1 MRRKQLFAILMA
13 GALSMGMTP
22 SAAFAAADTAAA
34 QTEAEGELA
43 ADEGT
48 DAPAED
54 PAASETPA
62 ETPETPAEEPAE
74 TPVETPE
81 TPTEE
86 PAETPAETPETTEA
100 DPTEVPAAEEAGSGT
115 IVIGETAYATLEEA
129 FAKVPDS
136 TTEAND
142 PTYIKISSEIELGKT
157 IDVPA
162 NKNIMLVATAEDVK
176 IKRAADFA
184 GSLFSVSG
192 GTFQIAGGTVNDKD
206 GKIGTGSITVDGT
219 GDGTTAV
226 IAPMVD
232 VQSGIF
238 GISDGVT
245 LSGNA
250 NTSTDVNGGAVNVAS
265 GAAFYLLGG
274 TVTGNTAA
282 QGGAVN
288 SASGA
293 NVYLQGGTV
302 TGNTA
307 TLGGGI
313 YSESAVNVK
322 GTVSVTENKDQNGA
336 ASNLVLAGEGKI
348 NVTGATTGSTIG
360 VQVKDAKAGVSVVG
374 LAEGVTD
381 VTLAD
386 VLSQLTY
393 EGQTF
398 TIGKDG
404 TLVNPAEPTPTPT
417 KKPEPTPTKKPEA
430 TATPTPTEKPEA
442 KAAIKIES
450 GKWTSHSSYEI
461 KFHTNINGL
470 YQVDWVK
477 KGENAP
483 EITVS
488 GQKIK
493 ADQSTTVTVTDLP
506 DYDVDIYVTV
516 ISEKDSKN
524 YKSVKV
530 DNSAQ
535 KRPEAPVTPT
545 PIPKTPAVTESKVQ
559 GFENA
564 LTFYPGTFYD
574 FRAIGAGTDNADP
587 HEGDVRWVPQ
597 YWSMSANPSSK
608 DMHTTWKIGAAKGI
622 YKDTETTYDIY
633 VFFQKEVYSGTEW
646 QAQSGIIESV
656 RYQFKAAPLAQ
667 TSVTPGVTG
676 SDGTSGGDGTTEE
689 SSDLTPTTYADGTS
703 GSASKSAVSTGDESP
718 VGTMLALAAASI
730 LAGGYVLVRRRKK
743 EM

>member
-13 GALSMGMTP
+13 GALSMGMAP
-22 SAAFAAADTAAA
+22 SAAFAADTVAA
-34 QTEAEGELA
+34 QAEAEGELA
-43 ADEGT
+43 AEEGT

-54 PAASETPA
+54 PAASETPT

-74 TPVETPE
+74 TPDETPSE
-81 TPTEE
+81 
-86 PAETPAETPETTEA
+86 ETPAETPETPSA

-115 IVIGETAYATLEEA
+115 IVIGETAYATLKEA
-129 FAKVPDS
+129 FAAVPDS
-136 TTEAND
+136 TAEAND
-142 PTYIKISSEIELGKT
+142 PTYIKISSEIELGET

-162 NKNIMLVATAEDVK
+162 NKNIMLVATAEDIK
-176 IKRAADFA
+176 IKRAAGFA

-206 GKIGTGSITVDGT
+206 GNAIGTGSITVDGT

-226 IAPMVD
+226 TAPMVD
-232 VQSGIF
+232 VQSGTF
-238 GISDGVT
+238 GISDGVI
-245 LSGNA
+245 LSGNV
-250 NTSTDVNGGAVNVAS
+250 NTSTEVNGGAVNVAS

-282 QGGAVN
+282 
-288 SASGA
+288 
-293 NVYLQGGTV
+293 
-302 TGNTA
+302 
-307 TLGGGI
+307 LGGGI
-313 YSESAVNVK
+313 YSEGAVNVK
-322 GTVSVTENKDQNGA
+322 GTVSVTENKDQNDA

-381 VTLAD
+381 VTLAE
-386 VLSQLTY
+386 VLPQLTY

-398 TIGKDG
+398 TIGEDG
-404 TLVNPAEPTPTPT
+404 KLVDPTVTVTPTPS
-417 KKPEPTPTKKPEA
+417 
-430 TATPTPTEKPEA
+430 EKPEA
-442 KAAIKIES
+442 KAKITPKSCKWVGYDKIEIEFYS
-450 GKWTSHSSYEI
+450 NI
-461 KFHTNINGL
+461 KGR
-470 YQVDWVK
+470 YQVTWVP
-477 KGENAP
+477 KGSSKPENTTFGGQLINADKLTKY
-483 EITVS
+483 TVE
-488 GQKIK
+488 G
-493 ADQSTTVTVTDLP
+493 LP
-506 DYDVDIYVTV
+506 DEAVDIYV
-516 ISEKDSKN
+516 IFMSEKNPDNKTLARFEPN
-524 YKSVKV
+524 YE
-530 DNSAQ
+530 
-535 KRPEAPVTPT
+535 KRPSKPEEPKPE
-545 PIPKTPAVTESKVQ
+545 PKTPAVTESKVQ

-622 YKDTETTYDIY
+622 YKDAETTYDIY

-656 RYQFKAAPLAQ
+656 KYQFKAAPLAQ

-676 SDGTSGGDGTTEE
+676 SDGTYGGNGTAEGT
-689 SSDLTPTTYADGTS
+689 SDLTPTTYADGTS

-718 VGTMLALAAASI
+718 VGTMMALAAASI

>member
-13 GALSMGMTP
+13 GALSMGMAP
-22 SAAFAAADTAAA
+22 SAAFAAADTVAA
-34 QTEAEGELA
+34 QAEAEGELA
-43 ADEGT
+43 AEEGT
-48 DAPAED
+48 DTPAED

-74 TPVETPE
+74 TPAETPDETPSEETPE
-81 TPTEE
+81 TQS
-86 PAETPAETPETTEA
+86 A

-115 IVIGETAYATLEEA
+115 IVIGETAYATLKEA
-129 FAKVPDS
+129 FAAVPDS
-136 TTEAND
+136 TAEAND
-142 PTYIKISSEIELGKT
+142 PTYIKISSEIELGET

-162 NKNIMLVATAEDVK
+162 NKNIMLVATAEDIK
-176 IKRAADFA
+176 IKRAAGFA

-206 GKIGTGSITVDGT
+206 GNAIGTGSITVDGT

-226 IAPMVD
+226 TSPMVD
-232 VQSGIF
+232 VQSGTF

-250 NTSTDVNGGAVNVAS
+250 NTSTEVNGGAVNVAS

-307 TLGGGI
+307 ALGGGI
-313 YSESAVNVK
+313 YSEGAVNVK
-322 GTVSVTENKDQNGA
+322 GTVSVTENKDQNDA

-381 VTLAD
+381 VTLAE
-386 VLSQLTY
+386 VLPQLTY

-398 TIGKDG
+398 TIGEDG
-404 TLVNPAEPTPTPT
+404 KLVDPTVTVAPTPS
-417 KKPEPTPTKKPEA
+417 
-430 TATPTPTEKPEA
+430 EKPEA

-477 KGENAP
+477 KGEKAP

-493 ADQSTTVTVTDLP
+493 ADKSTTVTVTDLP

-545 PIPKTPAVTESKVQ
+545 PVPKTPAVTESKVQ

-622 YKDTETTYDIY
+622 YKDAVTTYDIY

-656 RYQFKAAPLAQ
+656 KYQFKAAPLTQ

-676 SDGTSGGDGTTEE
+676 SDGTYGGNGTAEGT
-689 SSDLTPTTYADGTS
+689 SDLTPTTYADGTS

-718 VGTMLALAAASI
+718 VGTMMALAAASI

>member
-13 GALSMGMTP
+13 GALSMGMAP
-22 SAAFAAADTAAA
+22 SAAFAADTVAA
-34 QTEAEGELA
+34 QAEAEGELA
-43 ADEGT
+43 AEEGT

-54 PAASETPA
+54 PAASETPT
-62 ETPETPAEEPAE
+62 EPPETPAEEPAE
-74 TPVETPE
+74 TPDETPSE
-81 TPTEE
+81 
-86 PAETPAETPETTEA
+86 ETPAETPETPSA

-115 IVIGETAYATLEEA
+115 IVIGETAYATLKEA
-129 FAKVPDS
+129 FAAVPDS
-136 TTEAND
+136 TAEAND
-142 PTYIKISSEIELGKT
+142 PTYIKISSEIELGET

-162 NKNIMLVATAEDVK
+162 NKNIMLVATAEDIK
-176 IKRAADFA
+176 IKRAAGFA

-206 GKIGTGSITVDGT
+206 GNAIGTGSITVDGT

-226 IAPMVD
+226 TAPMVD
-232 VQSGIF
+232 VQSGTF

-245 LSGNA
+245 LSGNV
-250 NTSTDVNGGAVNVAS
+250 NTSTEVNGGAVNVAS

-288 SASGA
+288 AASGA

-307 TLGGGI
+307 ALGGGI
-313 YSESAVNVK
+313 YSEGAVNVK
-322 GTVSVTENKDQNGA
+322 GTVSVTENKDQNDA

-381 VTLAD
+381 VTLAE
-386 VLSQLTY
+386 VLPQLTY

-398 TIGKDG
+398 TIGEDG
-404 TLVNPAEPTPTPT
+404 KLVDSTVTVTPTPS
-417 KKPEPTPTKKPEA
+417 
-430 TATPTPTEKPEA
+430 EKPEA

-477 KGENAP
+477 KGEKAP

-493 ADQSTTVTVTDLP
+493 ADKSTTVTVTDLP

-545 PIPKTPAVTESKVQ
+545 PVPKTPAVTESKVQ

-622 YKDTETTYDIY
+622 YKDAVTTYDIY

-656 RYQFKAAPLAQ
+656 KYQFKAAPLTQ

-676 SDGTSGGDGTTEE
+676 SDGTYGGNGTAEGT
-689 SSDLTPTTYADGTS
+689 SDLTPTTYADGTS

-718 VGTMLALAAASI
+718 VGTMMALAAASI

>member
-13 GALSMGMTP
+13 GALSMGMAP
-22 SAAFAAADTAAA
+22 SAAFAAADTVAA
-34 QTEAEGELA
+34 QAEAEGELA
-43 ADEGT
+43 AEEGT

-54 PAASETPA
+54 PVASETPA

-74 TPVETPE
+74 TPVETPDE
-81 TPTEE
+81 T
-86 PAETPAETPETTEA
+86 PAETPAENPETQEA
-100 DPTEVPAAEEAGSGT
+100 DPTEVPAAEETGSKK
-115 IVIGETAYATLEEA
+115 IMIGDAEYATLKEA
-129 FAKVPDS
+129 FAAVPDS

-142 PTYIKISSEIELGKT
+142 PTYIKISSEIELGET
-157 IDVPA
+157 IDVPDK
-162 NKNIMLVATAEDVK
+162 KNIILVATAEDIK
-176 IKRAADFA
+176 IKRAAGFV

-206 GKIGTGSITVDGT
+206 GNAIGTGSITVDGT

-226 IAPMVD
+226 TAPMVD
-232 VQSGIF
+232 VQSGTF

-250 NTSTDVNGGAVNVAS
+250 NTSTEVNGGAVNVAS

-307 TLGGGI
+307 ALGGGI
-313 YSESAVNVK
+313 YSEGAVNVK
-322 GTVSVTENKDQNGA
+322 GTVSVTENKDQNDA

-381 VTLAD
+381 VTLAE
-386 VLSQLTY
+386 VLPQLTY

-398 TIGKDG
+398 TIGEDG
-404 TLVNPAEPTPTPT
+404 KLVDSTVTVTPTPS
-417 KKPEPTPTKKPEA
+417 
-430 TATPTPTEKPEA
+430 EKPEA

-477 KGENAP
+477 KGEKAP

-493 ADQSTTVTVTDLP
+493 ADKSTTVTVTDLP

-545 PIPKTPAVTESKVQ
+545 PVPKTPAVTESKVQ

-622 YKDTETTYDIY
+622 YKDAETTYDIY

-656 RYQFKAAPLAQ
+656 KYQFKAAPLAQ

-676 SDGTSGGDGTTEE
+676 SDGTYGGNGTAEGT
-689 SSDLTPTTYADGTS
+689 SDLTPTTYADGTS

>member
-13 GALSMGMTP
+13 GALSMGMAP
-22 SAAFAAADTAAA
+22 SAAFAAADTVAA
-34 QTEAEGELA
+34 QAEAEGELA
-43 ADEGT
+43 AEEGT

-74 TPVETPE
+74 TPAETPDETPSEETPE
-81 TPTEE
+81 TQS
-86 PAETPAETPETTEA
+86 A

-115 IVIGETAYATLEEA
+115 IVIGETAYATLKEA
-129 FAKVPDS
+129 FAAVPDS
-136 TTEAND
+136 TAEAND
-142 PTYIKISSEIELGKT
+142 PTYIKISSEIELGET

-162 NKNIMLVATAEDVK
+162 NKNIMLVATAEDIK
-176 IKRAADFA
+176 IKRAAGFA

-206 GKIGTGSITVDGT
+206 GNTIGTGSITVDGT

-226 IAPMVD
+226 TAPMVD
-232 VQSGIF
+232 VQSGTF

-245 LSGNA
+245 LSGNV
-250 NTSTDVNGGAVNVAS
+250 NTSTEVNGGAVNVAS

-288 SASGA
+288 AVSGA

-307 TLGGGI
+307 ALGGGI
-313 YSESAVNVK
+313 YSEGAVNVK
-322 GTVSVTENKDQNGA
+322 GTVSVTENKDQNDA

-381 VTLAD
+381 VTLAE
-386 VLSQLTY
+386 VLPQLTY

-398 TIGKDG
+398 TIGEDG
-404 TLVNPAEPTPTPT
+404 KLVDPTVTVTPTPS
-417 KKPEPTPTKKPEA
+417 
-430 TATPTPTEKPEA
+430 EKPEA

-477 KGENAP
+477 KGEKAP

-493 ADQSTTVTVTDLP
+493 ADKSTTVTVTDLP

-545 PIPKTPAVTESKVQ
+545 PVPKTPAVTESKVQ

-622 YKDTETTYDIY
+622 YKDAVTTYDIY
-633 VFFQKEVYSGTEW
+633 IFFQKEVYSGTEW

-656 RYQFKAAPLAQ
+656 KYQFKAAPLTQ

-676 SDGTSGGDGTTEE
+676 SDGTYGGNGTAEGT
-689 SSDLTPTTYADGTS
+689 SDLTPTTYADGTS

-718 VGTMLALAAASI
+718 VGTMMALAAASI

>member
-13 GALSMGMTP
+13 GALSMGMAP

-34 QTEAEGELA
+34 QAEAEGELA
-43 ADEGT
+43 AEEGT
-48 DAPAED
+48 EEPAED

-62 ETPETPAEEPAE
+62 ENPETPAE
-74 TPVETPE
+74 TPVETPDE
-81 TPTEE
+81 T
-86 PAETPAETPETTEA
+86 PAETPAEAPETQEA
-100 DPTEVPAAEEAGSGT
+100 DPTEVPAAEETGSGT
-115 IVIGETAYATLEEA
+115 IVIGETAYATLKEA
-129 FAKVPDS
+129 FAAVPDS
-136 TTEAND
+136 TAEAND
-142 PTYIKISSEIELGKT
+142 PTYIKISSEIELGET

-176 IKRAADFA
+176 IKRAAGFA

-192 GTFQIAGGTVNDKD
+192 GIFQIAGGTVNDKD
-206 GKIGTGSITVDGT
+206 GNAIGTGSITVDAT

-226 IAPMVD
+226 TAPMVD
-232 VQSGIF
+232 VQSGTF

-250 NTSTDVNGGAVNVAS
+250 NTSTEVNGGAVNVAS

-288 SASGA
+288 AASGA

-302 TGNTA
+302 TGNIA
-307 TLGGGI
+307 ALGGGI
-313 YSESAVNVK
+313 YSEGAVNVK
-322 GTVSVTENKDQNGA
+322 GTVSVTENKDQNDA
-336 ASNLVLAGEGKI
+336 TSNLVLAGEGKI

-381 VTLAD
+381 VTLAE
-386 VLSQLTY
+386 VLPQLTY

-398 TIGKDG
+398 TIGEDG
-404 TLVNPAEPTPTPT
+404 KLVDPTVTVTPTPS
-417 KKPEPTPTKKPEA
+417 
-430 TATPTPTEKPEA
+430 EKPEA

-477 KGENAP
+477 KGEKAP

-493 ADQSTTVTVTDLP
+493 ADKSTTVTVTDLP

-545 PIPKTPAVTESKVQ
+545 PVPKTPAVTESKVQ

-574 FRAIGAGTDNADP
+574 FRAIGAGTDNTDP

-622 YKDTETTYDIY
+622 YKDAETTYDIY

-656 RYQFKAAPLAQ
+656 KYQFKAAPLAQ

-676 SDGTSGGDGTTEE
+676 SGGTYGGDGTAEGT
-689 SSDLTPTTYADGTS
+689 SDLTPTTYADGTS

>member
-13 GALSMGMTP
+13 GALSMGMAP

-43 ADEGT
+43 AEEGT
-48 DAPAED
+48 EEPAED

-62 ETPETPAEEPAE
+62 ENPETPAE
-74 TPVETPE
+74 TPVETPDE
-81 TPTEE
+81 T
-86 PAETPAETPETTEA
+86 PAETPAEAPETQEA
-100 DPTEVPAAEEAGSGT
+100 DPTEVPAAEETGSGT
-115 IVIGETAYATLEEA
+115 IVIGETAYATLKEA
-129 FAKVPDS
+129 FAAVPDS
-136 TTEAND
+136 TAEAND
-142 PTYIKISSEIELGKT
+142 PTYIKISSEIELGET
-157 IDVPA
+157 IAVPA

-176 IKRAADFA
+176 IKRAAGFA

-192 GTFQIAGGTVNDKD
+192 GIFQIAGGTVNDKD
-206 GKIGTGSITVDGT
+206 GNAIGTGSITVDAT

-226 IAPMVD
+226 TAPMVD
-232 VQSGIF
+232 VQSGTF

-250 NTSTDVNGGAVNVAS
+250 NTSTEVNGGAVNVAS

-288 SASGA
+288 AASGA

-302 TGNTA
+302 TGNIA
-307 TLGGGI
+307 ALGGGI
-313 YSESAVNVK
+313 YSEGAVNVK
-322 GTVSVTENKDQNGA
+322 GTVSVTENKDQNDA

-381 VTLAD
+381 VTLAE
-386 VLSQLTY
+386 VLPQLTY

-398 TIGKDG
+398 TIGEDG
-404 TLVNPAEPTPTPT
+404 TLVDPTVTITPTPS
-417 KKPEPTPTKKPEA
+417 
-430 TATPTPTEKPEA
+430 EKPEA

-477 KGENAP
+477 KGEKAP

-493 ADQSTTVTVTDLP
+493 ADKSTTVTVTDLP

-524 YKSVKV
+524 YKSVKI

-545 PIPKTPAVTESKVQ
+545 PVPKTPAVTESKVQ

-574 FRAIGAGTDNADP
+574 FRAIGAGTDNTDP

-622 YKDTETTYDIY
+622 YKDAETTYDIY

-656 RYQFKAAPLAQ
+656 KYQFKAAPLAQ

-676 SDGTSGGDGTTEE
+676 SGGTYGGDGTAEGT
-689 SSDLTPTTYADGTS
+689 SDLTPTTYADGTS

-718 VGTMLALAAASI
+718 VGTMMALAAASI

>member
-22 SAAFAAADTAAA
+22 AAAFAAADTVAA
-34 QTEAEGELA
+34 QAEAEGELA
-43 ADEGT
+43 AEEGT
-48 DAPAED
+48 DTPAED

-74 TPVETPE
+74 TPDETPSE
-81 TPTEE
+81 
-86 PAETPAETPETTEA
+86 ETPAETPETQSA

-115 IVIGETAYATLEEA
+115 IVIGETAYATLKEA
-129 FAKVPDS
+129 FAAVPDS
-136 TTEAND
+136 TAEAND
-142 PTYIKISSEIELGKT
+142 PTYIKISSEIELGET

-162 NKNIMLVATAEDVK
+162 NKNIMLVATAENIK
-176 IKRAADFA
+176 IKRAAGFA

-206 GKIGTGSITVDGT
+206 GNAIGTGSITVDGT

-226 IAPMVD
+226 TAPMVD
-232 VQSGIF
+232 VQSGTF

-245 LSGNA
+245 LSGNV
-250 NTSTDVNGGAVNVAS
+250 NTSTEVNGGAVNVAS

-288 SASGA
+288 AASGA

-307 TLGGGI
+307 AIGGGI

-322 GTVSVTENKDQNGA
+322 GTVSVTENKDQNDA
-336 ASNLVLAGEGKI
+336 VSNLVLAGEGKI

-360 VQVKDAKAGVSVVG
+360 VQVKDAKAGVSVVE

-381 VTLAD
+381 VTLAE
-386 VLSQLTY
+386 VLPQLTY

-398 TIGKDG
+398 TIGEDG
-404 TLVNPAEPTPTPT
+404 KLVDPTVTVAPTPS
-417 KKPEPTPTKKPEA
+417 
-430 TATPTPTEKPEA
+430 EKPEA

-477 KGENAP
+477 KGEKAP

-493 ADQSTTVTVTDLP
+493 ADKSTTVTVTDLP

-545 PIPKTPAVTESKVQ
+545 PVPKTPAVTESKVQ

-574 FRAIGAGTDNADP
+574 FRAIGAGTDNTDP

-597 YWSMSANPSSK
+597 YWSMSANPSAK

-656 RYQFKAAPLAQ
+656 KYQFKAAPLAQ

-676 SDGTSGGDGTTEE
+676 SGGTYGGDGTAEGT
-689 SSDLTPTTYADGTS
+689 SDLPPTTYADGTS

-718 VGTMLALAAASI
+718 VGTMMALAAASI

>member
-13 GALSMGMTP
+13 GALSMGMAP
-22 SAAFAAADTAAA
+22 SAAFAAADTVAA
-34 QTEAEGELA
+34 QAEAEGELA
-43 ADEGT
+43 AEEGT

-62 ETPETPAEEPAE
+62 ETPDETPSE
-74 TPVETPE
+74 
-81 TPTEE
+81 
-86 PAETPAETPETTEA
+86 ETPAETPETPA
-100 DPTEVPAAEEAGSGT
+100 SDPTEVPAAEEAGSGT
-115 IVIGETAYATLEEA
+115 IVIGETAYATLKEA
-129 FAKVPDS
+129 FAAVPDS
-136 TTEAND
+136 TAEAND
-142 PTYIKISSEIELGKT
+142 PTYIKISSEIELGET

-162 NKNIMLVATAEDVK
+162 NKNIMLVATAEDIK
-176 IKRAADFA
+176 IKRAAGFA

-206 GKIGTGSITVDGT
+206 GNAIGTGSITVDGT

-226 IAPMVD
+226 TAPMVD
-232 VQSGIF
+232 VQSGTF

-250 NTSTDVNGGAVNVAS
+250 NTSTEVNGGAVNVAS

-288 SASGA
+288 AVSGA

-307 TLGGGI
+307 VLGGGI

-322 GTVSVTENKDQNGA
+322 GTVSVTENKDQNDA
-336 ASNLVLAGEGKI
+336 VSNLVLAGEGKI

-381 VTLAD
+381 VTLAE
-386 VLSQLTY
+386 VLPQLTY

-398 TIGKDG
+398 TIGEDG
-404 TLVNPAEPTPTPT
+404 TLVNPAEPT
-417 KKPEPTPTKKPEA
+417 
-430 TATPTPTEKPEA
+430 ATPTPTEKPEEEA
-442 KAAIKIES
+442 KITPKSCKWVGYDKVEIEFYSNIK
-450 GKWTSHSSYEI
+450 GR
-461 KFHTNINGL
+461 
-470 YQVDWVK
+470 YQVTWVP
-477 KGENAP
+477 KGSSKPDKVTFGGQLINADKLTKY
-483 EITVS
+483 TVE
-488 GQKIK
+488 GLQDE
-493 ADQSTTVTVTDLP
+493 A
-506 DYDVDIYVTV
+506 VDIYV
-516 ISEKDSKN
+516 IFMSEKNPDNKTLARFEPN
-524 YKSVKV
+524 YE
-530 DNSAQ
+530 
-535 KRPEAPVTPT
+535 KRPSKPEEPKPV
-545 PIPKTPAVTESKVQ
+545 PKTPAVTESKVQ

-622 YKDTETTYDIY
+622 YKDAETTYDIY

-656 RYQFKAAPLAQ
+656 KYQFKAAPLAQ

-676 SDGTSGGDGTTEE
+676 SDGTYGGDGTTEGT
-689 SSDLTPTTYADGTS
+689 SDLTPTTYADGTS

-718 VGTMLALAAASI
+718 VGTMMALAAASI

>member
-13 GALSMGMTP
+13 GALSMGMAP
-22 SAAFAAADTAAA
+22 SAAFAAADTVAA
-34 QTEAEGELA
+34 QAEAEGELA
-43 ADEGT
+43 AEEGT

-74 TPVETPE
+74 TPVETPDE
-81 TPTEE
+81 TPSE
-86 PAETPAETPETTEA
+86 ETPETPAA

-115 IVIGETAYATLEEA
+115 IVIGETAYATLKEA
-129 FAKVPDS
+129 FAAVPDS
-136 TTEAND
+136 TAEAND
-142 PTYIKISSEIELGKT
+142 PTYIKISSEIELGET

-162 NKNIMLVATAEDVK
+162 NKNIMLVATAENIK
-176 IKRAADFA
+176 IKRAAGFA

-206 GKIGTGSITVDGT
+206 GNAIGTGSITVDGT

-226 IAPMVD
+226 TAPMVD
-232 VQSGIF
+232 VQSGTF
-238 GISDGVT
+238 GISDDVT

-250 NTSTDVNGGAVNVAS
+250 NTSTEVNGGAVNVAS

-288 SASGA
+288 AVSGA

-307 TLGGGI
+307 ALGGGI

-322 GTVSVTENKDQNGA
+322 GTVSVTENKDQNDA
-336 ASNLVLAGEGKI
+336 VSNLVLAGEGKI

-381 VTLAD
+381 VTLAE
-386 VLSQLTY
+386 VLPQLTY

-398 TIGKDG
+398 TIGEDG
-404 TLVNPAEPTPTPT
+404 KLVDPTVTVTPTPS
-417 KKPEPTPTKKPEA
+417 
-430 TATPTPTEKPEA
+430 EKPEA

-477 KGENAP
+477 KGEKAP

-493 ADQSTTVTVTDLP
+493 ADKSTTVTVTDLP

-535 KRPEAPVTPT
+535 KRPEAPEEPK
-545 PIPKTPAVTESKVQ
+545 PEPKTPAVTESKVQ

-597 YWSMSANPSSK
+597 YWSMSANPSAK
-608 DMHTTWKIGAAKGI
+608 DMHTTWKIGAAKGL
-622 YKDTETTYDIY
+622 YKDAVTTYDIY

-656 RYQFKAAPLAQ
+656 KYQFKAAPLAQ

-676 SDGTSGGDGTTEE
+676 SNGTYGGDGTTEGT
-689 SSDLTPTTYADGTS
+689 SDLTPTTYADGTS

-718 VGTMLALAAASI
+718 VGTMMALAAASI

>member
-13 GALSMGMTP
+13 GALSMGMAP
-22 SAAFAAADTAAA
+22 SAAFAAADTVAA
-34 QTEAEGELA
+34 QAEAEGELA
-43 ADEGT
+43 AEEGT

-74 TPVETPE
+74 TPVETPDE
-81 TPTEE
+81 T
-86 PAETPAETPETTEA
+86 PAETPAENPETQEA
-100 DPTEVPAAEEAGSGT
+100 DPTEVPAAEETGSKK
-115 IVIGETAYATLEEA
+115 IMIGDAEYATLKEA
-129 FAKVPDS
+129 FAAVPDS

-142 PTYIKISSEIELGKT
+142 PTYIKISSEIELGET
-157 IDVPA
+157 IDVPDK
-162 NKNIMLVATAEDVK
+162 KNIILVATAEDIK
-176 IKRAADFA
+176 IKRAAGFV

-206 GKIGTGSITVDGT
+206 GNAIGTGSITVDGT

-226 IAPMVD
+226 TAPMVD
-232 VQSGIF
+232 VQSGTF

-250 NTSTDVNGGAVNVAS
+250 NTSTEVNGGAVNVAS

-307 TLGGGI
+307 ALGGGI
-313 YSESAVNVK
+313 YSEGAVNVK
-322 GTVSVTENKDQNGA
+322 GTVSVTENKDQNDA

-381 VTLAD
+381 VTLAE
-386 VLSQLTY
+386 VLPQLTY

-398 TIGKDG
+398 TIGEDG
-404 TLVNPAEPTPTPT
+404 KLVDPTVTVTPTPS
-417 KKPEPTPTKKPEA
+417 
-430 TATPTPTEKPEA
+430 EKPEA

-477 KGENAP
+477 KGEKAP

-493 ADQSTTVTVTDLP
+493 ADKSTTVTVTDLP

-545 PIPKTPAVTESKVQ
+545 PVPKTPAVTESKVQ

-622 YKDTETTYDIY
+622 YKDAVTTYDIY

-656 RYQFKAAPLAQ
+656 KYQFKAAPLTQ

-676 SDGTSGGDGTTEE
+676 SDGTYGGNGTAEGT
-689 SSDLTPTTYADGTS
+689 SDLTPTTYADGTS

-718 VGTMLALAAASI
+718 VGTMMALAAASI

>member
-13 GALSMGMTP
+13 GALSMGMAP

-34 QTEAEGELA
+34 QAETEGELA
-43 ADEGT
+43 AEEGT
-48 DAPAED
+48 DAPAEN
-54 PAASETPA
+54 
-62 ETPETPAEEPAE
+62 PETPAEEPAE
-74 TPVETPE
+74 TPVETPDETSAE
-81 TPTEE
+81 TPTEN
-86 PAETPAETPETTEA
+86 PETQEA
-100 DPTEVPAAEEAGSGT
+100 DPTEVPAAEETGSKK
-115 IVIGETAYATLEEA
+115 IMIGDAEYATLKEA
-129 FAKVPDS
+129 FAAVPDS
-136 TTEAND
+136 TAEAND
-142 PTYIKISSEIELGKT
+142 PTYIKISSEIELGET

-162 NKNIMLVATAEDVK
+162 NKNIILVATAEDVK
-176 IKRAADFA
+176 IKRAAGFA

-192 GTFQIAGGTVNDKD
+192 GIFQIAGGTVDA
-206 GKIGTGSITVDGT
+206 T
-219 GDGTTAV
+219 GDGKTAV
-226 IAPMVD
+226 TAPMVD
-232 VQSGIF
+232 VQSGTF

-250 NTSTDVNGGAVNVAS
+250 NTSTEVNGGAVNVAS

-288 SASGA
+288 AASGA

-307 TLGGGI
+307 ALGGGI
-313 YSESAVNVK
+313 YSEGAVNVK
-322 GTVSVTENKDQNGA
+322 GTVSVTENKDQNDA

-381 VTLAD
+381 VTLAE
-386 VLSQLTY
+386 VLPQLTY

-398 TIGKDG
+398 TIGEDG
-404 TLVNPAEPTPTPT
+404 TLVDPTVTV
-417 KKPEPTPTKKPEA
+417 
-430 TATPTPTEKPEA
+430 TPTEKPEA

-477 KGENAP
+477 KGEKAP
-483 EITVS
+483 KITVS

-493 ADQSTTVTVTDLP
+493 ADKSTTVTVTDLP

-545 PIPKTPAVTESKVQ
+545 PVPKTPAVTESKVQ

-574 FRAIGAGTDNADP
+574 FRAIGAGTDNTDP

-622 YKDTETTYDIY
+622 YKDAVTTYDIY

-656 RYQFKAAPLAQ
+656 KYQFKAAPLAQ

-676 SDGTSGGDGTTEE
+676 SNGTYGGDGTTEGT
-689 SSDLTPTTYADGTS
+689 SDLTPTTYADGTS

-718 VGTMLALAAASI
+718 VGTMMALAAASI

>member
-13 GALSMGMTP
+13 GALSMGMAP
-22 SAAFAAADTAAA
+22 SAAFAAADTVAA
-34 QTEAEGELA
+34 QAEAEGELA
-43 ADEGT
+43 AEEGT
-48 DAPAED
+48 DTPAED

-74 TPVETPE
+74 TPDETPSE
-81 TPTEE
+81 
-86 PAETPAETPETTEA
+86 ETPAETPETQSA

-115 IVIGETAYATLEEA
+115 IVIGETAYATLKEA
-129 FAKVPDS
+129 FAAVPDS
-136 TTEAND
+136 TAEAND
-142 PTYIKISSEIELGKT
+142 PTYIKISSEIELGET

-162 NKNIMLVATAEDVK
+162 NKNIMLVATAEDIK
-176 IKRAADFA
+176 IKRAAGFA

-206 GKIGTGSITVDGT
+206 GNTIGTGSITVDGT

-226 IAPMVD
+226 TAPMVD
-232 VQSGIF
+232 VQSGTF

-245 LSGNA
+245 LSGNV
-250 NTSTDVNGGAVNVAS
+250 NTSTEVNGGAVNVAS

-288 SASGA
+288 AASGA

-307 TLGGGI
+307 ALGGGI

-322 GTVSVTENKDQNGA
+322 GTVSVTGNKDQNDA
-336 ASNLVLAGEGKI
+336 ASNLVLAGEVKI

-381 VTLAD
+381 VTLAE
-386 VLSQLTY
+386 VLPQLTY

-398 TIGKDG
+398 TIGEDG
-404 TLVNPAEPTPTPT
+404 KLVDPTVTVTPTPS
-417 KKPEPTPTKKPEA
+417 
-430 TATPTPTEKPEA
+430 EKPEA
-442 KAAIKIES
+442 KAKITPKSCKWVGYDKIEIEFYS
-450 GKWTSHSSYEI
+450 NI
-461 KFHTNINGL
+461 KGR
-470 YQVDWVK
+470 YQVTWVP
-477 KGENAP
+477 KGSSKPENTTFGGQLINADKLTKY
-483 EITVS
+483 TVEGLS
-488 GQKIK
+488 DE
-493 ADQSTTVTVTDLP
+493 A
-506 DYDVDIYVTV
+506 VDIYV
-516 ISEKDSKN
+516 IFMSEKNPDNKTLARFEPN
-524 YKSVKV
+524 YE
-530 DNSAQ
+530 
-535 KRPEAPVTPT
+535 KRPSKPEEPKPE
-545 PIPKTPAVTESKVQ
+545 PKTPAVTESKVQ

-622 YKDTETTYDIY
+622 YKDAVTTYDIY

-656 RYQFKAAPLAQ
+656 KYQFKAAPLAQ

-676 SDGTSGGDGTTEE
+676 SDGTYGGNGTTEGT
-689 SSDLTPTTYADGTS
+689 SDLTPTTYADGTS

-718 VGTMLALAAASI
+718 VGTMMALAAASI

>member
-13 GALSMGMTP
+13 GALSVGMAP
-22 SAAFAAADTAAA
+22 SAAFAAADTVAA
-34 QTEAEGELA
+34 QAEAEGELA
-43 ADEGT
+43 AEEGT

-54 PAASETPA
+54 PGATETPA
-62 ETPETPAEEPAE
+62 ETPETPAEEPTE
-74 TPVETPE
+74 TPVETPDG
-81 TPTEE
+81 TPSE
-86 PAETPAETPETTEA
+86 ETPAETPETPEA
-100 DPTEVPAAEEAGSGT
+100 DPTEVPAAEETGSKK
-115 IVIGETAYATLEEA
+115 IMIGDTEYATLKEA
-129 FAKVPDS
+129 FAAVPDS
-136 TTEAND
+136 TAEAND
-142 PTYIKISSEIELGKT
+142 PTYIKISSEIELGET

-162 NKNIMLVATAEDVK
+162 NKNIMLVAAAENIK
-176 IKRAADFA
+176 IKRAAGFA
-184 GSLFSVSG
+184 GSLFTVSG
-192 GTFQIAGGTVNDKD
+192 GTFQIAGGTLTDTD
-206 GKIGTGSITVDGT
+206 GNAAGTGSITVDGT

-226 IAPMVD
+226 TAPMVD
-232 VQSGIF
+232 VQSGTF
-238 GISDGVT
+238 GISDGTT

-288 SASGA
+288 AASGA
-293 NVYLQGGTV
+293 AVYLQGGTI

-322 GTVSVTENKDQNGA
+322 GTVSVTENKDQNDA
-336 ASNLVLAGEGKI
+336 VSNLVLAGEDAKI
-348 NVTGATTGSTIG
+348 NVTGAMTGSTIS
-360 VQVKDAKAGVSVVG
+360 VQVKDAKAGTQVVTMD
-374 LAEGVTD
+374 ASVTD
-381 VTLAD
+381 VTLTD
-386 VLSQLTY
+386 VLPQLTY

-398 TIGKDG
+398 TIGEDG
-404 TLVNPAEPTPTPT
+404 ALVDPTVTVTPTPS
-417 KKPEPTPTKKPEA
+417 
-430 TATPTPTEKPEA
+430 EKPEA

-450 GKWTSHSSYEI
+450 GKWTGHSSYEI

-477 KGENAP
+477 RGDKAP
-483 EITVS
+483 EINVS

-493 ADQSTTVTVTDLP
+493 ADKSTTVTLTDLP
-506 DYDVDIYVTV
+506 EYDVDIYVTV

-622 YKDTETTYDIY
+622 YKDAETTYDIY

-667 TSVTPGVTG
+667 TSVTLGVTG
-676 SDGTSGGDGTTEE
+676 SGGTYGGDGTTEE
-689 SSDLTPTTYADGTS
+689 SSDLTPTTYANGTS

>member
-13 GALSMGMTP
+13 GALSMGMAP

-34 QTEAEGELA
+34 QAEAEGELA

-62 ETPETPAEEPAE
+62 ETPETPAE
-74 TPVETPE
+74 TPVETPDE
-81 TPTEE
+81 T
-86 PAETPAETPETTEA
+86 PAETPAEAPETQEA
-100 DPTEVPAAEEAGSGT
+100 DPTEVPAAEETGSGT
-115 IVIGETAYATLEEA
+115 IVIGETAYATLKEA
-129 FAKVPDS
+129 FAAVPDS
-136 TTEAND
+136 TAEAND
-142 PTYIKISSEIELGKT
+142 PTYIKISSEIELGET

-176 IKRAADFA
+176 IKRAAGFA

-192 GTFQIAGGTVNDKD
+192 GIFQIAGGTVNDKD
-206 GKIGTGSITVDGT
+206 GNAIGTGSITVDGT

-226 IAPMVD
+226 TAPMVD
-232 VQSGIF
+232 VQSGTF

-250 NTSTDVNGGAVNVAS
+250 NTSTEANGGAVNVAS

-288 SASGA
+288 AASGA

-302 TGNTA
+302 TGNIA
-307 TLGGGI
+307 ALGGGI
-313 YSESAVNVK
+313 YSEGAVNVK
-322 GTVSVTENKDQNGA
+322 GTVSVTENKDQNDA

-381 VTLAD
+381 VTLAEI
-386 VLSQLTY
+386 LPQLTY

-398 TIGKDG
+398 TIGEDG
-404 TLVNPAEPTPTPT
+404 TLVNPAEPT
-417 KKPEPTPTKKPEA
+417 
-430 TATPTPTEKPEA
+430 ATPVPTEKPEA

-477 KGENAP
+477 KGEKAP

-493 ADQSTTVTVTDLP
+493 ADKSTTVTVTDLP

-545 PIPKTPAVTESKVQ
+545 PVPKTPAVTESKVQ

-622 YKDTETTYDIY
+622 YKDAETTYDIY

-656 RYQFKAAPLAQ
+656 KYQFKAAPLAQ

-676 SDGTSGGDGTTEE
+676 SGGTYGGDGTAEGT
-689 SSDLTPTTYADGTS
+689 SDLTPTTYADGTS

-718 VGTMLALAAASI
+718 VGTMMALAAASI

>member
-13 GALSMGMTP
+13 GALSMGMAP
-22 SAAFAAADTAAA
+22 SAAFAAADTVAA
-34 QTEAEGELA
+34 QAEAEGELA
-43 ADEGT
+43 AEEGT

-54 PAASETPA
+54 PGATETPA
-62 ETPETPAEEPAE
+62 ETPETPAEEPTE
-74 TPVETPE
+74 TPVETPDG
-81 TPTEE
+81 TPSE
-86 PAETPAETPETTEA
+86 ETPAETPETQSA

-115 IVIGETAYATLEEA
+115 IVIGETAYATLKEA
-129 FAKVPDS
+129 FAAVPDS
-136 TTEAND
+136 TAEAND
-142 PTYIKISSEIELGKT
+142 PTYIKISSEIELGET

-162 NKNIMLVATAEDVK
+162 NKNIMLVATAENIK
-176 IKRAADFA
+176 IKRAAGFA

-206 GKIGTGSITVDGT
+206 GNAIGTGSITVDGT

-226 IAPMVD
+226 TAPMVD
-232 VQSGIF
+232 VQSGTF

-245 LSGNA
+245 LSGNV
-250 NTSTDVNGGAVNVAS
+250 NTSTEVNGGAVNVAS

-288 SASGA
+288 AASGA

-307 TLGGGI
+307 ALGSGI
-313 YSESAVNVK
+313 YSEGAVNVK
-322 GTVSVTENKDQNGA
+322 GTVSVTENKDQNDA

-381 VTLAD
+381 VTLAE
-386 VLSQLTY
+386 VLPQFTY

-398 TIGKDG
+398 TIGEDG
-404 TLVNPAEPTPTPT
+404 KLVDPTVTVTPTPS
-417 KKPEPTPTKKPEA
+417 
-430 TATPTPTEKPEA
+430 EKPEA

-450 GKWTSHSSYEI
+450 GKWTGYSSYEI

-477 KGENAP
+477 RGEKAP
-483 EITVS
+483 EINVS

-493 ADQSTTVTVTDLP
+493 ADKSTTVTVTDLP
-506 DYDVDIYVTV
+506 DFDVDIYVTLL
-516 ISEKDSKN
+516 SEKDSKN
-524 YKSVKV
+524 REIVKV

-535 KRPEAPVTPT
+535 KRPSKPEEPKPE
-545 PIPKTPAVTESKVQ
+545 PKTPAVTESKVQ

-622 YKDTETTYDIY
+622 YKDAVTTYDIY

-656 RYQFKAAPLAQ
+656 KYQFKAAPLTQ

-676 SDGTSGGDGTTEE
+676 SDGTYGGNGTAEGT
-689 SSDLTPTTYADGTS
+689 SDLTPTTYADETS

-718 VGTMLALAAASI
+718 VGTMMALAAASI

>member
-13 GALSMGMTP
+13 GALSMGMAP
-22 SAAFAAADTAAA
+22 SAAFAAADTVAA
-34 QTEAEGELA
+34 QAEAEGELA
-43 ADEGT
+43 AEEGT

-74 TPVETPE
+74 TPDETPSE
-81 TPTEE
+81 
-86 PAETPAETPETTEA
+86 ETPAETPETQSA

-115 IVIGETAYATLEEA
+115 IVIGETAYATLKEA
-129 FAKVPDS
+129 FAAVPDS
-136 TTEAND
+136 TAEAND
-142 PTYIKISSEIELGKT
+142 PTYIKISSEIELGET

-162 NKNIMLVATAEDVK
+162 NKNIMLVATAEDIK
-176 IKRAADFA
+176 IKRAAGFA

-206 GKIGTGSITVDGT
+206 GNAIGTGSITVDGT

-226 IAPMVD
+226 TAPMVD
-232 VQSGIF
+232 VQSGTF

-250 NTSTDVNGGAVNVAS
+250 NTSTEVNGGAVNVAS

-288 SASGA
+288 AVSGA

-307 TLGGGI
+307 ALGGGI

-322 GTVSVTENKDQNGA
+322 GTVSVTENKDQNDA
-336 ASNLVLAGEGKI
+336 VSNLVLAGEGKI

-381 VTLAD
+381 VTLAE
-386 VLSQLTY
+386 VLPQLTY

-398 TIGKDG
+398 TIGEDG
-404 TLVNPAEPTPTPT
+404 KLVDPTVTVAPTPS
-417 KKPEPTPTKKPEA
+417 
-430 TATPTPTEKPEA
+430 EKPEA

-450 GKWTSHSSYEI
+450 GKWTSHNTYEI

-477 KGENAP
+477 KGEKAP

-493 ADQSTTVTVTDLP
+493 ADKSTTVTVTDLP

-545 PIPKTPAVTESKVQ
+545 PVPKTPAVTESKVQ

-622 YKDTETTYDIY
+622 YKDAETTYDIY

-656 RYQFKAAPLAQ
+656 KYQFKAAPLAQ

-676 SDGTSGGDGTTEE
+676 SDGTYGGDGTTEGT
-689 SSDLTPTTYADGTS
+689 SDLTPTTYADGTS

-718 VGTMLALAAASI
+718 VGTMMALAAASI

>member
-13 GALSMGMTP
+13 GALSMGMAP
-22 SAAFAAADTAAA
+22 SAAFAADTVAA
-34 QTEAEGELA
+34 QAEAEGELA
-43 ADEGT
+43 AEEGT
-48 DAPAED
+48 DAPSED

-62 ETPETPAEEPAE
+62 ETPETPS
-74 TPVETPE
+74 
-81 TPTEE
+81 
-86 PAETPAETPETTEA
+86 A

-115 IVIGETAYATLEEA
+115 IVIGETAYATLKEA
-129 FAKVPDS
+129 FAAVPDS
-136 TTEAND
+136 TAEAND
-142 PTYIKISSEIELGKT
+142 PTYIKISSEIELGET

-162 NKNIMLVATAEDVK
+162 NKNIMLVATAEDIK
-176 IKRAADFA
+176 IKRAAGFA

-206 GKIGTGSITVDGT
+206 GNAIGTGSITVDGT

-226 IAPMVD
+226 TAPMVD
-232 VQSGIF
+232 VQSGTF
-238 GISDGVT
+238 GISDGVI
-245 LSGNA
+245 LSGNV
-250 NTSTDVNGGAVNVAS
+250 NTSTEVNGGAVNVAS

-288 SASGA
+288 AASGA

-307 TLGGGI
+307 ALGGGI
-313 YSESAVNVK
+313 YSEGAVNVK
-322 GTVSVTENKDQNGA
+322 GTVSVTENKDQNDA

-381 VTLAD
+381 VTLAE
-386 VLSQLTY
+386 VLPQLTY

-398 TIGKDG
+398 TIGEDG
-404 TLVNPAEPTPTPT
+404 KLVDPTVTVTPTPS
-417 KKPEPTPTKKPEA
+417 
-430 TATPTPTEKPEA
+430 EKPEA
-442 KAAIKIES
+442 KAKITPKSCKWVGYDKIEIEFYS
-450 GKWTSHSSYEI
+450 NI
-461 KFHTNINGL
+461 KGR
-470 YQVDWVK
+470 YQVTWVP
-477 KGENAP
+477 KGSSKPENTTFGGQLINADKLTKY
-483 EITVS
+483 TVE
-488 GQKIK
+488 G
-493 ADQSTTVTVTDLP
+493 LP
-506 DYDVDIYVTV
+506 DEAVDIYV
-516 ISEKDSKN
+516 IFMSEKNPDNKTLARFEPN
-524 YKSVKV
+524 YE
-530 DNSAQ
+530 
-535 KRPEAPVTPT
+535 KRPSKPEEPKPE
-545 PIPKTPAVTESKVQ
+545 PKTPAVTESKVQ

-622 YKDTETTYDIY
+622 YKDAETTYDIY

-656 RYQFKAAPLAQ
+656 KYQFKAAPLAQ

-676 SDGTSGGDGTTEE
+676 SDGTYGGNGTAEGT
-689 SSDLTPTTYADGTS
+689 SDLTPTTYADGTS

-718 VGTMLALAAASI
+718 VGTMMALAAASI

>member
-13 GALSMGMTP
+13 GALSMGMAP
-22 SAAFAAADTAAA
+22 SAAFAAADTVAA
-34 QTEAEGELA
+34 QAEAEGELA
-43 ADEGT
+43 AEEGT

-74 TPVETPE
+74 TPETQS
-81 TPTEE
+81 
-86 PAETPAETPETTEA
+86 A

-115 IVIGETAYATLEEA
+115 IVIGETAYATLKEA
-129 FAKVPDS
+129 FAAVPDS
-136 TTEAND
+136 TAEAND
-142 PTYIKISSEIELGKT
+142 PTYIKISSEIELGET

-162 NKNIMLVATAEDVK
+162 NKNIMLVATAEDIK
-176 IKRAADFA
+176 IKRAAGFA

-206 GKIGTGSITVDGT
+206 GNAIGTGSITVDGT

-226 IAPMVD
+226 TAPMVD
-232 VQSGIF
+232 VQSGTF

-250 NTSTDVNGGAVNVAS
+250 NTSTEVNGGAVNVAS

-288 SASGA
+288 AVSGA

-307 TLGGGI
+307 ALGGGI

-322 GTVSVTENKDQNGA
+322 GTVSVTENKDQNDA
-336 ASNLVLAGEGKI
+336 VSNLVLAGEGKI

-381 VTLAD
+381 VTLAE
-386 VLSQLTY
+386 VLPQLTY

-398 TIGKDG
+398 TIGEDG
-404 TLVNPAEPTPTPT
+404 KLVDPTVTVTPTPS
-417 KKPEPTPTKKPEA
+417 
-430 TATPTPTEKPEA
+430 EKPEA
-442 KAAIKIES
+442 KVAIKIES
-450 GKWTSHSSYEI
+450 SKWTSHSSYEI

-470 YQVDWVK
+470 YQVDWRK
-477 KGENAP
+477 RGEKAP

-493 ADQSTTVTVTDLP
+493 ADKSTTVTVTDLP
-506 DYDVDIYVTV
+506 DYDVDFYVTV

-524 YKSVKV
+524 RGIVKV

-535 KRPEAPVTPT
+535 KRPDAPEEPK
-545 PIPKTPAVTESKVQ
+545 PEPKTPAVTESKVQ

-622 YKDTETTYDIY
+622 YKDAVTTYDIY

-656 RYQFKAAPLAQ
+656 KYQFKAAPLAQ

-676 SDGTSGGDGTTEE
+676 SDGTYGGDGTTEGT
-689 SSDLTPTTYADGTS
+689 SDLTPTTYADGTS

-718 VGTMLALAAASI
+718 VGTMMALAAASI
-730 LAGGYVLVRRRKK
+730 LAGGYVLVRKRKK

>member
-1 MRRKQLFAILMA
+1 M
-13 GALSMGMTP
+13 
-22 SAAFAAADTAAA
+22 
-34 QTEAEGELA
+34 
-43 ADEGT
+43 
-48 DAPAED
+48 
-54 PAASETPA
+54 
-62 ETPETPAEEPAE
+62 
-74 TPVETPE
+74 
-81 TPTEE
+81 
-86 PAETPAETPETTEA
+86 
-100 DPTEVPAAEEAGSGT
+100 
-115 IVIGETAYATLEEA
+115 
-129 FAKVPDS
+129 
-136 TTEAND
+136 
-142 PTYIKISSEIELGKT
+142 
-157 IDVPA
+157 
-162 NKNIMLVATAEDVK
+162 
-176 IKRAADFA
+176 
-184 GSLFSVSG
+184 
-192 GTFQIAGGTVNDKD
+192 
-206 GKIGTGSITVDGT
+206 
-219 GDGTTAV
+219 
-226 IAPMVD
+226 
-232 VQSGIF
+232 
-238 GISDGVT
+238 
-245 LSGNA
+245 
-250 NTSTDVNGGAVNVAS
+250 AS

-307 TLGGGI
+307 ALGGGI
-313 YSESAVNVK
+313 YSEGAVNVK
-322 GTVSVTENKDQNGA
+322 GTVSVTENKDQNDA
-336 ASNLVLAGEGKI
+336 ASNLILAGEGKI

-386 VLSQLTY
+386 VLPQLTY

-398 TIGKDG
+398 TIGEDG
-404 TLVNPAEPTPTPT
+404 TLVNPAEPT
-417 KKPEPTPTKKPEA
+417 PTPTKKPEA

-483 EITVS
+483 KITVS

-535 KRPEAPVTPT
+535 KRPEAPEEPK
-545 PIPKTPAVTESKVQ
+545 PEPKTPAVTESKVQ

-656 RYQFKAAPLAQ
+656 KYQFKAAPLAQ

-676 SDGTSGGDGTTEE
+676 SDGTYGGDGTTEDA
-689 SSDLTPTTYADGTS
+689 SDLTPTTYADG

-718 VGTMLALAAASI
+718 VGTMMALAAASI

>member
-13 GALSMGMTP
+13 GALSMGMAP
-22 SAAFAAADTAAA
+22 SAAFAAADTVAA
-34 QTEAEGELA
+34 QAEAEGELA
-43 ADEGT
+43 AEEGT

-62 ETPETPAEEPAE
+62 ETPETPAEEPSE
-74 TPVETPE
+74 TPDETPSE
-81 TPTEE
+81 
-86 PAETPAETPETTEA
+86 ETPAETPETQSA

-115 IVIGETAYATLEEA
+115 IVIGETAYATLKEA
-129 FAKVPDS
+129 FAAVPDS
-136 TTEAND
+136 TAEAND
-142 PTYIKISSEIELGKT
+142 PTYIKISSEIELGET

-162 NKNIMLVATAEDVK
+162 NKNIMLVATAEDIK
-176 IKRAADFA
+176 IKRAAGFA

-206 GKIGTGSITVDGT
+206 GNAIGTGSITVDGT

-226 IAPMVD
+226 TAPMVD
-232 VQSGIF
+232 VQSGTF

-250 NTSTDVNGGAVNVAS
+250 NTSTEVNGGAVNVAS

-288 SASGA
+288 AASGA

-302 TGNTA
+302 TGNIA
-307 TLGGGI
+307 ALGGGI
-313 YSESAVNVK
+313 CSEGAVNVK
-322 GTVSVTENKDQNGA
+322 GTVSVTENKDQNDT

-381 VTLAD
+381 VTLAE
-386 VLSQLTY
+386 VLPQLTY

-398 TIGKDG
+398 TIGEDG
-404 TLVNPAEPTPTPT
+404 KLVDSTVTVTPTPS
-417 KKPEPTPTKKPEA
+417 
-430 TATPTPTEKPEA
+430 EKPEA

-477 KGENAP
+477 KGEKAP

-493 ADQSTTVTVTDLP
+493 ADKSTTVTVTDLP

-545 PIPKTPAVTESKVQ
+545 PVPKTPAVTESKVQ

-622 YKDTETTYDIY
+622 YKDAETTYDIY

-656 RYQFKAAPLAQ
+656 KYQFKAAPLAQ

-676 SDGTSGGDGTTEE
+676 SDGTYGGNGTAEGT
-689 SSDLTPTTYADGTS
+689 SDLIPTTYADGTS

>member
-13 GALSMGMTP
+13 GALSMGMAP
-22 SAAFAAADTAAA
+22 SAAFAADTVAA
-34 QTEAEGELA
+34 QAEAEGELA
-43 ADEGT
+43 AEEGT

-54 PAASETPA
+54 PAASETPT

-74 TPVETPE
+74 TPDETPSE
-81 TPTEE
+81 
-86 PAETPAETPETTEA
+86 ETPAETPETPSA

-115 IVIGETAYATLEEA
+115 IVIGETAYATLKEA
-129 FAKVPDS
+129 FAAVPDS
-136 TTEAND
+136 TAEAND
-142 PTYIKISSEIELGKT
+142 PTYIKISSEIELGET

-162 NKNIMLVATAEDVK
+162 NKNIMLVATAEDIK
-176 IKRAADFA
+176 IKRAAGFA

-206 GKIGTGSITVDGT
+206 GNAIGTGSITVDGT

-226 IAPMVD
+226 TAPMVD
-232 VQSGIF
+232 VQSGTF

-250 NTSTDVNGGAVNVAS
+250 NTSTEVNGGAVNVAS

-288 SASGA
+288 AASGA

-307 TLGGGI
+307 ALGGGI
-313 YSESAVNVK
+313 YSEGAVNVK
-322 GTVSVTENKDQNGA
+322 GTVSVTENKDQNDA

-381 VTLAD
+381 VTLAE
-386 VLSQLTY
+386 VLPQLTY

-398 TIGKDG
+398 TIGEDG
-404 TLVNPAEPTPTPT
+404 KLVDSTVTVTPTPS
-417 KKPEPTPTKKPEA
+417 
-430 TATPTPTEKPEA
+430 EKPEA

-477 KGENAP
+477 KGEEAP

-493 ADQSTTVTVTDLP
+493 ADKSTTVTVTDLP

-545 PIPKTPAVTESKVQ
+545 PVPKTPAVTESKVQ

-574 FRAIGAGTDNADP
+574 FRAIGAGTDNVDP

-622 YKDTETTYDIY
+622 YKDAVTTYDIY

-656 RYQFKAAPLAQ
+656 KYQFKAAPLAQ

-676 SDGTSGGDGTTEE
+676 SDGTYGGNGTAEGT
-689 SSDLTPTTYADGTS
+689 SDLTPTTYADGTS

-718 VGTMLALAAASI
+718 VGTMMALAAASI

>member
-13 GALSMGMTP
+13 GALSMGMAP

-43 ADEGT
+43 AEEGT
-48 DAPAED
+48 EEPAED

-62 ETPETPAEEPAE
+62 ENPETPAE
-74 TPVETPE
+74 TPVETPDE
-81 TPTEE
+81 T
-86 PAETPAETPETTEA
+86 PAETPAEAPETQEA
-100 DPTEVPAAEEAGSGT
+100 DPTEVPAAEETGSGT
-115 IVIGETAYATLEEA
+115 IVIGETAYATLKEA
-129 FAKVPDS
+129 FAAVPDS
-136 TTEAND
+136 TAEAND
-142 PTYIKISSEIELGKT
+142 PTYIKISSEIELGET
-157 IDVPA
+157 IAVPA

-176 IKRAADFA
+176 IKRAAGFA

-192 GTFQIAGGTVNDKD
+192 GIFQIAGGTVNDKD
-206 GKIGTGSITVDGT
+206 GNAIGTGSITVDAT

-226 IAPMVD
+226 TAPMVD
-232 VQSGIF
+232 VQSGTF

-250 NTSTDVNGGAVNVAS
+250 NTSTEVNGGAVNVAS

-288 SASGA
+288 AASGA

-302 TGNTA
+302 TGNIA
-307 TLGGGI
+307 ALGGGI
-313 YSESAVNVK
+313 YSEGAVNVK
-322 GTVSVTENKDQNGA
+322 GTVSVTENKDQNDA

-381 VTLAD
+381 VTLAE
-386 VLSQLTY
+386 VLPQLTY

-398 TIGKDG
+398 TIGEDG
-404 TLVNPAEPTPTPT
+404 TLVDPTVTITPTPS
-417 KKPEPTPTKKPEA
+417 
-430 TATPTPTEKPEA
+430 EKPEA

-477 KGENAP
+477 KGEKAP

-493 ADQSTTVTVTDLP
+493 ADKSTTVTVTDLP

-545 PIPKTPAVTESKVQ
+545 PVPKTPAVTESKVQ

-574 FRAIGAGTDNADP
+574 FRAIGAGTDNTDP

-622 YKDTETTYDIY
+622 YKDAETTYDIY

-656 RYQFKAAPLAQ
+656 KYQFKAAPLAQ

-676 SDGTSGGDGTTEE
+676 SGGTYGGDGTAEGT
-689 SSDLTPTTYADGTS
+689 SDLTPTTYADGTS

-718 VGTMLALAAASI
+718 VGTMMALAAASI

>member
-13 GALSMGMTP
+13 GALSMGMAP

-43 ADEGT
+43 AEEGT
-48 DAPAED
+48 EEPAED

-62 ETPETPAEEPAE
+62 ENPETPAE
-74 TPVETPE
+74 TPVETPDE
-81 TPTEE
+81 T
-86 PAETPAETPETTEA
+86 PAETPAEAPETQEA
-100 DPTEVPAAEEAGSGT
+100 DPTEVPAAEETGSGT
-115 IVIGETAYATLEEA
+115 IVIGETAYATLKEA
-129 FAKVPDS
+129 FAAVPDS
-136 TTEAND
+136 TAEAND
-142 PTYIKISSEIELGKT
+142 PTYIKISSEIELGET

-162 NKNIMLVATAEDVK
+162 NKNIMLVATAENIK
-176 IKRAADFA
+176 IKRAAGFA

-206 GKIGTGSITVDGT
+206 GNAIGTGSITVDAT

-226 IAPMVD
+226 TAPMVD
-232 VQSGIF
+232 VQSGTF

-250 NTSTDVNGGAVNVAS
+250 NTSTEVNGGAVNVAS

-288 SASGA
+288 AASGA

-302 TGNTA
+302 TGNIA
-307 TLGGGI
+307 ALGGGI
-313 YSESAVNVK
+313 YSEGAVNVK
-322 GTVSVTENKDQNGA
+322 GTVSVTENKDQNDA
-336 ASNLVLAGEGKI
+336 TSNLVLAGEGKI

-381 VTLAD
+381 VTLAE
-386 VLSQLTY
+386 VLPQLTY

-398 TIGKDG
+398 TIGEDG
-404 TLVNPAEPTPTPT
+404 KLVDPTVTVTPTPS
-417 KKPEPTPTKKPEA
+417 
-430 TATPTPTEKPEA
+430 EKPEA

-477 KGENAP
+477 KGEKAP

-493 ADQSTTVTVTDLP
+493 ADKSTTVTVTDLP

-545 PIPKTPAVTESKVQ
+545 PVPKTPAVTESKVQ

-574 FRAIGAGTDNADP
+574 FRAIGAGTDNTDP

-622 YKDTETTYDIY
+622 YKDAETTYDIY

-656 RYQFKAAPLAQ
+656 KYQFKAAPLAQ

-676 SDGTSGGDGTTEE
+676 SDGTYGGDGTAEGT
-689 SSDLTPTTYADGTS
+689 SDLTPTTYADGTS

-718 VGTMLALAAASI
+718 VGTMMALAAASI

>member
-13 GALSMGMTP
+13 GALSMGMAP
-22 SAAFAAADTAAA
+22 SAAFAADTVAA
-34 QTEAEGELA
+34 QAEAEGELA
-43 ADEGT
+43 AEEGT

-54 PAASETPA
+54 PAASETPT
-62 ETPETPAEEPAE
+62 EPPETPAEEPAE
-74 TPVETPE
+74 TPDETPSE
-81 TPTEE
+81 
-86 PAETPAETPETTEA
+86 ETPAETPETPSA

-115 IVIGETAYATLEEA
+115 IVIGETAYATLKEA
-129 FAKVPDS
+129 FAAVPDS
-136 TTEAND
+136 TAEAND
-142 PTYIKISSEIELGKT
+142 PTYIKISSEIELGET

-162 NKNIMLVATAEDVK
+162 NKNIMLVATAEDIK
-176 IKRAADFA
+176 IKRAAGFA

-192 GTFQIAGGTVNDKD
+192 GTFQLAGGTVNDKD
-206 GKIGTGSITVDGT
+206 GNAIGTGSITVDGT

-226 IAPMVD
+226 TAPMVD
-232 VQSGIF
+232 VQSGTF

-245 LSGNA
+245 LSGNV

-288 SASGA
+288 AASGA

-307 TLGGGI
+307 ALGGGI
-313 YSESAVNVK
+313 YSEGAVNVK
-322 GTVSVTENKDQNGA
+322 GTVSVTENKDQNDA

-381 VTLAD
+381 VTLAE
-386 VLSQLTY
+386 VLPQLTY

-398 TIGKDG
+398 TIGEDG
-404 TLVNPAEPTPTPT
+404 KLVDSTVTVTPTPS
-417 KKPEPTPTKKPEA
+417 
-430 TATPTPTEKPEA
+430 EKPEA

-477 KGENAP
+477 KGEKAP

-493 ADQSTTVTVTDLP
+493 ADKSTTVTVTDLP

-545 PIPKTPAVTESKVQ
+545 PVPKTPAVTESKVQ

-622 YKDTETTYDIY
+622 YKDAVTTYDIY

-656 RYQFKAAPLAQ
+656 KYQFKAAPLTQ

-676 SDGTSGGDGTTEE
+676 SDGTYGGNGTAEGT
-689 SSDLTPTTYADGTS
+689 SDLTPTTYADGTS

-718 VGTMLALAAASI
+718 VGTMMALAAASI

>member
-13 GALSMGMTP
+13 GALSMGMAP
-22 SAAFAAADTAAA
+22 SAAFAAADTVAA
-34 QTEAEGELA
+34 QAEAEGELA
-43 ADEGT
+43 AEEGT

-74 TPVETPE
+74 TPAETPDETPSEETPE
-81 TPTEE
+81 TQS
-86 PAETPAETPETTEA
+86 A

-115 IVIGETAYATLEEA
+115 IVIGETAYATLKEA
-129 FAKVPDS
+129 FAAVPDS
-136 TTEAND
+136 TAEAND
-142 PTYIKISSEIELGKT
+142 PTYIKISSEIELGET

-162 NKNIMLVATAEDVK
+162 NKNIMLVATAENIK
-176 IKRAADFA
+176 IKRAAGFA

-206 GKIGTGSITVDGT
+206 GNAIGTGSITVDGT

-226 IAPMVD
+226 TAPMVD
-232 VQSGIF
+232 VQSGTF

-245 LSGNA
+245 LSGNV
-250 NTSTDVNGGAVNVAS
+250 NTSTEVNGGAVNVAS

-288 SASGA
+288 AVSGA

-307 TLGGGI
+307 ALGGGI
-313 YSESAVNVK
+313 YSEGAVNVK
-322 GTVSVTENKDQNGA
+322 GTVSVTENKDQNDA

-360 VQVKDAKAGVSVVG
+360 VQVKDAKAGVPVVG

-381 VTLAD
+381 VTLAE
-386 VLSQLTY
+386 VLPQLTY

-398 TIGKDG
+398 TIGEDG
-404 TLVNPAEPTPTPT
+404 KLVDPTVTVAPTPS
-417 KKPEPTPTKKPEA
+417 
-430 TATPTPTEKPEA
+430 EKPEA

-477 KGENAP
+477 KGEKAP

-493 ADQSTTVTVTDLP
+493 ADKSTTVTVTDLP

-545 PIPKTPAVTESKVQ
+545 PVPKTPAVTESKVQ

-622 YKDTETTYDIY
+622 YKDAETTYDIY

-656 RYQFKAAPLAQ
+656 KYQFKAAPLAQ

-676 SDGTSGGDGTTEE
+676 SNGTSGGDGTTEGT
-689 SSDLTPTTYADGTS
+689 SDLTPTTYADGTS

-718 VGTMLALAAASI
+718 VGTMMALAAASI

>member
-13 GALSMGMTP
+13 GALSMGMAP
-22 SAAFAAADTAAA
+22 SAAFAADTVAA
-34 QTEAEGELA
+34 QAEAEGELA
-43 ADEGT
+43 AEEGT
-48 DAPAED
+48 DTPAED
-54 PAASETPA
+54 PAASETPT
-62 ETPETPAEEPAE
+62 EPPETPAEEPAE
-74 TPVETPE
+74 TPDETPSE
-81 TPTEE
+81 
-86 PAETPAETPETTEA
+86 ETPAETPETQSA

-115 IVIGETAYATLEEA
+115 IVIGETAYATLKEA
-129 FAKVPDS
+129 FAAVPDS
-136 TTEAND
+136 TAEAND
-142 PTYIKISSEIELGKT
+142 PTYIKISSEIELGET

-162 NKNIMLVATAEDVK
+162 NKNIMLVATAEDIK
-176 IKRAADFA
+176 IKRAAGFA

-206 GKIGTGSITVDGT
+206 GNTIGTGSITVDGT

-226 IAPMVD
+226 TAPMVD
-232 VQSGIF
+232 VQNGTF

-250 NTSTDVNGGAVNVAS
+250 NTSTEVNGGAVNVAS

-288 SASGA
+288 AASGA

-307 TLGGGI
+307 ALGGGI
-313 YSESAVNVK
+313 YSEGAVNVK
-322 GTVSVTENKDQNGA
+322 GTVSVTENKDQNDA

-381 VTLAD
+381 VTLAE
-386 VLSQLTY
+386 VLPQLTY

-398 TIGKDG
+398 TIGEDG
-404 TLVNPAEPTPTPT
+404 KLVDSTVTVTPTPS
-417 KKPEPTPTKKPEA
+417 
-430 TATPTPTEKPEA
+430 EKPEA

-477 KGENAP
+477 KGEKAP

-493 ADQSTTVTVTDLP
+493 ADKSTTVTVTDLP

-545 PIPKTPAVTESKVQ
+545 PVPKTPAVTESKVQ

-622 YKDTETTYDIY
+622 YKDAVTTYDIY

-656 RYQFKAAPLAQ
+656 KYQFKAAPLTQ

-676 SDGTSGGDGTTEE
+676 SDGTYGGNGTAEGT
-689 SSDLTPTTYADGTS
+689 SDLTPTTYADGTS

-718 VGTMLALAAASI
+718 VGTMMALAAASI

>member
-13 GALSMGMTP
+13 GALSMGMAP
-22 SAAFAAADTAAA
+22 SAAFAADTVAA
-34 QTEAEGELA
+34 QAEAEGELA
-43 ADEGT
+43 AEEGT
-48 DAPAED
+48 DTPAED
-54 PAASETPA
+54 PAASETPT

-74 TPVETPE
+74 TPDETPSE
-81 TPTEE
+81 
-86 PAETPAETPETTEA
+86 ETPAETPETPSA

-115 IVIGETAYATLEEA
+115 IVIGETAYATLKEA
-129 FAKVPDS
+129 FAAVPDS
-136 TTEAND
+136 TAEAND
-142 PTYIKISSEIELGKT
+142 PTYIKISSEIELGET

-162 NKNIMLVATAEDVK
+162 NKNIMLVATAEDIK
-176 IKRAADFA
+176 IKRAAGFA

-206 GKIGTGSITVDGT
+206 GNAIGTGSITVDGT

-226 IAPMVD
+226 TAPMVD
-232 VQSGIF
+232 VQSGTF

-250 NTSTDVNGGAVNVAS
+250 NTSTEVNGGAVNVAS

-288 SASGA
+288 AASGA

-307 TLGGGI
+307 ALGGGI
-313 YSESAVNVK
+313 YSEGAVNVK
-322 GTVSVTENKDQNGA
+322 GTVSVTENKDQNDA

-381 VTLAD
+381 VTLAE
-386 VLSQLTY
+386 VLPQLTY

-398 TIGKDG
+398 TIGEDG
-404 TLVNPAEPTPTPT
+404 KLVDSTVTVTPTPS
-417 KKPEPTPTKKPEA
+417 
-430 TATPTPTEKPEA
+430 EKPEA

-477 KGENAP
+477 KGEKAP

-493 ADQSTTVTVTDLP
+493 ADKSTTVTVTDLP

-545 PIPKTPAVTESKVQ
+545 PVPKTPAVTESKVQ

-574 FRAIGAGTDNADP
+574 FRAIGAGTDNVDP

-622 YKDTETTYDIY
+622 YKDAVTTYDIY

-656 RYQFKAAPLAQ
+656 KYQFKAAPLAQ

-676 SDGTSGGDGTTEE
+676 SDGTYGGNGTAEGT
-689 SSDLTPTTYADGTS
+689 SDLTPTTYADGTS

-718 VGTMLALAAASI
+718 VGTMMALAAASI

>member
-13 GALSMGMTP
+13 GALSMGMAP
-22 SAAFAAADTAAA
+22 SAAFAAADTVAA
-34 QTEAEGELA
+34 QAEAEGELA
-43 ADEGT
+43 AEEGT
-48 DAPAED
+48 DTPAED

-74 TPVETPE
+74 TPVETPDE
-81 TPTEE
+81 T
-86 PAETPAETPETTEA
+86 PAETPAENPETQEA
-100 DPTEVPAAEEAGSGT
+100 DPTEVPAAEETGSKK
-115 IVIGETAYATLEEA
+115 IMIGEAEYATLKEA
-129 FAKVPDS
+129 FAAVPDS

-142 PTYIKISSEIELGKT
+142 PTYIKISSEIELGET
-157 IDVPA
+157 IDVPDK
-162 NKNIMLVATAEDVK
+162 KNIILVATAEDIK
-176 IKRAADFA
+176 IKRAAGFV

-206 GKIGTGSITVDGT
+206 GNAIGTGSITVDGT

-226 IAPMVD
+226 TAPMVD
-232 VQSGIF
+232 VQSGTF

-250 NTSTDVNGGAVNVAS
+250 NTSTEVNGGAVNVAS

-307 TLGGGI
+307 ALGGGI
-313 YSESAVNVK
+313 YSEGAVNVK
-322 GTVSVTENKDQNGA
+322 GTVSVTENKDQNDA

-381 VTLAD
+381 VTLAE
-386 VLSQLTY
+386 VLPQLTY

-398 TIGKDG
+398 TIGEDG
-404 TLVNPAEPTPTPT
+404 KLVDSTVTVTPTPS
-417 KKPEPTPTKKPEA
+417 
-430 TATPTPTEKPEA
+430 EKPEA

-477 KGENAP
+477 KGEKAP

-493 ADQSTTVTVTDLP
+493 ADKSTTVTVTDLP

-545 PIPKTPAVTESKVQ
+545 PVPKTPAVTESKVQ

-622 YKDTETTYDIY
+622 YKDAETTYDIY

-656 RYQFKAAPLAQ
+656 KYQFKAAPLAQ

-676 SDGTSGGDGTTEE
+676 SDGTYGGNGTAEGT
-689 SSDLTPTTYADGTS
+689 SDLTPTTYADGTS

>member
-13 GALSMGMTP
+13 GALSMGMAP

-34 QTEAEGELA
+34 QAEAEGELA
-43 ADEGT
+43 AEEGT
-48 DAPAED
+48 EEPAED

-62 ETPETPAEEPAE
+62 ENPETPAE
-74 TPVETPE
+74 TPVETPDE
-81 TPTEE
+81 T
-86 PAETPAETPETTEA
+86 PAETPAEAPETQEA
-100 DPTEVPAAEEAGSGT
+100 DPTEVPAAEETGSKK
-115 IVIGETAYATLEEA
+115 IMIGDAEYATLKEA
-129 FAKVPDS
+129 FAAVPDS
-136 TTEAND
+136 TAEAND
-142 PTYIKISSEIELGKT
+142 PTYIKINSEIELGET

-162 NKNIMLVATAEDVK
+162 NKNIILVATAEDVK
-176 IKRAADFA
+176 IKRAAGFA

-192 GTFQIAGGTVNDKD
+192 GIFQIAGGTVNDKD
-206 GKIGTGSITVDGT
+206 GNAIGTGSITVDAT

-226 IAPMVD
+226 TAPMVD
-232 VQSGIF
+232 VQSGTF

-250 NTSTDVNGGAVNVAS
+250 NTSTEVNGGAVNVAS

-288 SASGA
+288 AASGA

-302 TGNTA
+302 TGNIA
-307 TLGGGI
+307 ALGGGI
-313 YSESAVNVK
+313 YSEGAVNVK
-322 GTVSVTENKDQNGA
+322 GTVSVTENKDQNDA

-348 NVTGATTGSTIG
+348 NVTGATIGSTIG

-386 VLSQLTY
+386 VLPQLTY

-398 TIGKDG
+398 TIGEDG
-404 TLVNPAEPTPTPT
+404 TLVDPTVTITPTPS
-417 KKPEPTPTKKPEA
+417 
-430 TATPTPTEKPEA
+430 EKPEA

-477 KGENAP
+477 KGEKAP

-493 ADQSTTVTVTDLP
+493 ADKSTTVTVTDLP
-506 DYDVDIYVTV
+506 DFDVDIYVTV

-545 PIPKTPAVTESKVQ
+545 PVPKTPAVTESKVQ

-574 FRAIGAGTDNADP
+574 FRAIGAGTDNTDP

-622 YKDTETTYDIY
+622 YKDAETTYDIY

-656 RYQFKAAPLAQ
+656 KYQFKAAPLAQ

-676 SDGTSGGDGTTEE
+676 SNGTYGGDGTTEGT
-689 SSDLTPTTYADGTS
+689 SDLTPTTYADGTS

-718 VGTMLALAAASI
+718 VGTMMALAAASI

>member
-13 GALSMGMTP
+13 GALSMGMAP
-22 SAAFAAADTAAA
+22 SAAFAAADTVAA
-34 QTEAEGELA
+34 QAEAEGELA
-43 ADEGT
+43 AEEGT

-74 TPVETPE
+74 TPVETPDE
-81 TPTEE
+81 TQ
-86 PAETPAETPETTEA
+86 AETPAENPETQEA
-100 DPTEVPAAEEAGSGT
+100 DPTEVPDAEEAGSGT
-115 IVIGETAYATLEEA
+115 IVIGETAYATLKEA
-129 FAKVPDS
+129 FAAVPDS
-136 TTEAND
+136 TAEAND
-142 PTYIKISSEIELGKT
+142 PTYIKISSEIELGET
-157 IDVPA
+157 IDVPDK
-162 NKNIMLVATAEDVK
+162 KNIILVATAEDIK
-176 IKRAADFA
+176 IKRAAGFV

-206 GKIGTGSITVDGT
+206 GNAIGTGSITVDGT

-226 IAPMVD
+226 TAPMVD
-232 VQSGIF
+232 VQSGTF

-245 LSGNA
+245 LSGNV
-250 NTSTDVNGGAVNVAS
+250 NTSTEVNGGAVNVAS

-288 SASGA
+288 AASGA

-307 TLGGGI
+307 ALGGGI
-313 YSESAVNVK
+313 YSEGAVNVK
-322 GTVSVTENKDQNGA
+322 GTVSVTENKDQNDA

-381 VTLAD
+381 VTLAE
-386 VLSQLTY
+386 VLPQLTY

-398 TIGKDG
+398 TIGEDG
-404 TLVNPAEPTPTPT
+404 KLVDSTVTVTPTPS
-417 KKPEPTPTKKPEA
+417 
-430 TATPTPTEKPEA
+430 EKPEA

-477 KGENAP
+477 KGEKAP

-493 ADQSTTVTVTDLP
+493 ADKSTTVTVTDLP

-545 PIPKTPAVTESKVQ
+545 PVPKTPAVTESKVQ

-622 YKDTETTYDIY
+622 YKDAVTTYDIY

-656 RYQFKAAPLAQ
+656 KYQFKAAPLAQ

-676 SDGTSGGDGTTEE
+676 SDGTYGGNGTAEGT
-689 SSDLTPTTYADGTS
+689 SDLTPTTYAYGTS

-730 LAGGYVLVRRRKK
+730 LAGGYVLVRRRIK

>member
-13 GALSMGMTP
+13 GALSMGMAP
-22 SAAFAAADTAAA
+22 SAAFAAADTVAA
-34 QTEAEGELA
+34 QAEAEGELA
-43 ADEGT
+43 AEEGT
-48 DAPAED
+48 DTPAED

-74 TPVETPE
+74 TPVETPDE
-81 TPTEE
+81 T
-86 PAETPAETPETTEA
+86 PAETPAENPETQEA
-100 DPTEVPAAEEAGSGT
+100 DPTEVPAAEETGSKK
-115 IVIGETAYATLEEA
+115 IMIGETAYATLKEA
-129 FAKVPDS
+129 FAAVPDS
-136 TTEAND
+136 TAEAND
-142 PTYIKISSEIELGKT
+142 PTYIKISSEIELGET

-162 NKNIMLVATAEDVK
+162 NKNIMLVATAEDIK
-176 IKRAADFA
+176 IKRAAGFA

-206 GKIGTGSITVDGT
+206 GNAIGTGSITVDGT

-226 IAPMVD
+226 TAPMVD
-232 VQSGIF
+232 VQSGTF

-245 LSGNA
+245 LSGNV

-288 SASGA
+288 AASGA

-307 TLGGGI
+307 ALGGGI
-313 YSESAVNVK
+313 YSEGAVNVK
-322 GTVSVTENKDQNGA
+322 GTVSVTENKDQNDA

-381 VTLAD
+381 VTLAE
-386 VLSQLTY
+386 VLPQLTY

-398 TIGKDG
+398 TIGEDG
-404 TLVNPAEPTPTPT
+404 KLVDSTVTVTPTPS
-417 KKPEPTPTKKPEA
+417 
-430 TATPTPTEKPEA
+430 EKPEA

-477 KGENAP
+477 KGEKAP

-493 ADQSTTVTVTDLP
+493 ADKSTTVTVTDLP

-545 PIPKTPAVTESKVQ
+545 PVPKTPAVTESKVQ

-622 YKDTETTYDIY
+622 YKDAVTTYDIY

-656 RYQFKAAPLAQ
+656 KYQFKAAPLTQ

-676 SDGTSGGDGTTEE
+676 SDGTYGGNGTAEGT
-689 SSDLTPTTYADGTS
+689 SDLTPTTYADGTS

-718 VGTMLALAAASI
+718 VGTMMALAAASI

>member
-13 GALSMGMTP
+13 GALSMGMAP
-22 SAAFAAADTAAA
+22 SAAFAAADTVAA
-34 QTEAEGELA
+34 QAEAEGELA
-43 ADEGT
+43 VEEGT

-74 TPVETPE
+74 TPVETPDE
-81 TPTEE
+81 T
-86 PAETPAETPETTEA
+86 PAETPAENPETQEA
-100 DPTEVPAAEEAGSGT
+100 DPTEVPAAEETGSKK
-115 IVIGETAYATLEEA
+115 IMIGDAEYATLKEA
-129 FAKVPDS
+129 FAAVPDS

-142 PTYIKISSEIELGKT
+142 PTYIKISSEIELGET
-157 IDVPA
+157 IDVPDK
-162 NKNIMLVATAEDVK
+162 KNIILVATAEDIK
-176 IKRAADFA
+176 IKRAAGFV

-206 GKIGTGSITVDGT
+206 GNAIGTGSITVDGT

-226 IAPMVD
+226 TAPMVD
-232 VQSGIF
+232 VQSGTF

-250 NTSTDVNGGAVNVAS
+250 NTSTEVNGGAVNVAS

-307 TLGGGI
+307 ALGGGI
-313 YSESAVNVK
+313 YSEGAVNVK
-322 GTVSVTENKDQNGA
+322 GTVSVTENKDQNDA

-381 VTLAD
+381 VTLAE
-386 VLSQLTY
+386 VLPQLTY

-398 TIGKDG
+398 TIGEDG
-404 TLVNPAEPTPTPT
+404 KLVDSTVTVTPTPS
-417 KKPEPTPTKKPEA
+417 
-430 TATPTPTEKPEA
+430 EKPEA

-477 KGENAP
+477 KGEKAP

-493 ADQSTTVTVTDLP
+493 ADKSTTVTVTDLP

-545 PIPKTPAVTESKVQ
+545 PVPKTPAVTESKVQ

-622 YKDTETTYDIY
+622 YKDAETTYDIY

-656 RYQFKAAPLAQ
+656 KYQFKAAPLAQ

-676 SDGTSGGDGTTEE
+676 SDGTYGGNGTAEGT
-689 SSDLTPTTYADGTS
+689 SDLTPTTYADGTS

>member
-1 MRRKQLFAILMA
+1 
-13 GALSMGMTP
+13 MGMAP
-22 SAAFAAADTAAA
+22 SAAFAAADTVAA
-34 QTEAEGELA
+34 QAEAEGELA
-43 ADEGT
+43 AEEGT

-74 TPVETPE
+74 TPVETPDE
-81 TPTEE
+81 T
-86 PAETPAETPETTEA
+86 PAETPAENPETQEA
-100 DPTEVPAAEEAGSGT
+100 DPTEVPAAEETGSKK
-115 IVIGETAYATLEEA
+115 IMIGDAEYATLKEA
-129 FAKVPDS
+129 FAAVPDS

-142 PTYIKISSEIELGKT
+142 PTYIKISSEIELGET
-157 IDVPA
+157 IDVPDK
-162 NKNIMLVATAEDVK
+162 KNIILVATAEDIK
-176 IKRAADFA
+176 IKRAAGFV

-206 GKIGTGSITVDGT
+206 GNAIGTGSITVDGT

-226 IAPMVD
+226 TAPMVD
-232 VQSGIF
+232 VQSGTF

-250 NTSTDVNGGAVNVAS
+250 NTSTEVNGGAVNVAS

-307 TLGGGI
+307 ALGGGI
-313 YSESAVNVK
+313 YSEGAVNVK
-322 GTVSVTENKDQNGA
+322 GTVSVTENKDQNDA

-381 VTLAD
+381 VTLAE
-386 VLSQLTY
+386 VLPQLTY

-398 TIGKDG
+398 TIGEDG
-404 TLVNPAEPTPTPT
+404 KLVDSTVTVTPTPS
-417 KKPEPTPTKKPEA
+417 
-430 TATPTPTEKPEA
+430 EKPEA

-477 KGENAP
+477 KGEKAP

-493 ADQSTTVTVTDLP
+493 ADKSTTVTVTDLP

-545 PIPKTPAVTESKVQ
+545 PVPKTPAVTESKVQ

-622 YKDTETTYDIY
+622 YKDAETTYDIY

-656 RYQFKAAPLAQ
+656 KYQFKAAPLAQ

-676 SDGTSGGDGTTEE
+676 SDGTYGGNGTAEGT
-689 SSDLTPTTYADGTS
+689 SDLTPTTYADGTS

>member
-13 GALSMGMTP
+13 GALSMGMAP
-22 SAAFAAADTAAA
+22 SAAFAAADTVAA
-34 QTEAEGELA
+34 QAEAEGELA
-43 ADEGT
+43 AEEGT
-48 DAPAED
+48 DAPAEN

-62 ETPETPAEEPAE
+62 ETPDETPSE
-74 TPVETPE
+74 
-81 TPTEE
+81 
-86 PAETPAETPETTEA
+86 ETPAETPETQSA

-115 IVIGETAYATLEEA
+115 IVIGETAYATLKEA
-129 FAKVPDS
+129 FAAVPDS
-136 TTEAND
+136 TAEAND
-142 PTYIKISSEIELGKT
+142 PTYIKISSEIELGET

-162 NKNIMLVATAEDVK
+162 NKNIMLVATAEDIK
-176 IKRAADFA
+176 IKRAAGFA

-206 GKIGTGSITVDGT
+206 GNAIGTGSITVDGT

-226 IAPMVD
+226 TAPMVD
-232 VQSGIF
+232 VQSGTF

-250 NTSTDVNGGAVNVAS
+250 NTSTEVNGGAVNVAS

-274 TVTGNTAA
+274 TVTGNTAT

-288 SASGA
+288 AVSGA

-307 TLGGGI
+307 ALGGGI

-322 GTVSVTENKDQNGA
+322 GTVSVTENKDQNDA
-336 ASNLVLAGEGKI
+336 VSNLVLAGEGKI

-381 VTLAD
+381 VTLAE
-386 VLSQLTY
+386 VLPQLTY

-398 TIGKDG
+398 TIGEDG
-404 TLVNPAEPTPTPT
+404 KLVDPTVTVAPTPS
-417 KKPEPTPTKKPEA
+417 
-430 TATPTPTEKPEA
+430 EKPEA

-450 GKWTSHSSYEI
+450 GKWTSHNSYEI
-461 KFHTNINGL
+461 KFHTNINRL

-477 KGENAP
+477 KGEKAP

-493 ADQSTTVTVTDLP
+493 ADKSTTVTVTDLP

-545 PIPKTPAVTESKVQ
+545 PVPKTPAVTESKVQ

-622 YKDTETTYDIY
+622 YKDAETTYDIY

-656 RYQFKAAPLAQ
+656 KYQFKAAPLAQ

-676 SDGTSGGDGTTEE
+676 SDGTYGGDGTTEGT
-689 SSDLTPTTYADGTS
+689 SDLTPTTYADGTS

-718 VGTMLALAAASI
+718 VGTMMALAAASI
-730 LAGGYVLVRRRKK
+730 LAGGYVLVRKRKK

>member
-13 GALSMGMTP
+13 GALSMGMAP
-22 SAAFAAADTAAA
+22 SAAFAAADTVAA
-34 QTEAEGELA
+34 QAEAEGELA
-43 ADEGT
+43 AEEGT

-74 TPVETPE
+74 TPVETPDE
-81 TPTEE
+81 T
-86 PAETPAETPETTEA
+86 PAETPAENPETQEA
-100 DPTEVPAAEEAGSGT
+100 DPTEVPAAEETGSKK
-115 IVIGETAYATLEEA
+115 IMIGDAEYATLKEA
-129 FAKVPDS
+129 FAAVPDS

-142 PTYIKISSEIELGKT
+142 PTYIKISSEIELGET
-157 IDVPA
+157 IDVPDK
-162 NKNIMLVATAEDVK
+162 KNIILVATAEDIK
-176 IKRAADFA
+176 IKRAAGFA

-206 GKIGTGSITVDGT
+206 GNAIGTGSITVDGT

-226 IAPMVD
+226 TAPMVD
-232 VQSGIF
+232 VQSGTF

-250 NTSTDVNGGAVNVAS
+250 NTSTEVNGGAVNVAS

-307 TLGGGI
+307 ALGGGI
-313 YSESAVNVK
+313 YSEGAVNVK
-322 GTVSVTENKDQNGA
+322 GTVSVTENKDQNDA

-381 VTLAD
+381 VTLAE
-386 VLSQLTY
+386 VLPQLTY

-398 TIGKDG
+398 TIGEDG
-404 TLVNPAEPTPTPT
+404 KLVDSTVTVTPTPS
-417 KKPEPTPTKKPEA
+417 
-430 TATPTPTEKPEA
+430 EKPEA

-477 KGENAP
+477 KGEKAP

-493 ADQSTTVTVTDLP
+493 ADKSTTVTVTDLP

-545 PIPKTPAVTESKVQ
+545 PVPKTPAVTESKVQ

-622 YKDTETTYDIY
+622 YKDAVTTYDIY

-656 RYQFKAAPLAQ
+656 KYQFKAAPLTQ

-676 SDGTSGGDGTTEE
+676 SDGTYGGNGTAEGT
-689 SSDLTPTTYADGTS
+689 SDLTPTTYADGTS

>member
-13 GALSMGMTP
+13 GALSMGMAP
-22 SAAFAAADTAAA
+22 SAAFAAADTVAA
-34 QTEAEGELA
+34 QAEAEGELA
-43 ADEGT
+43 AEEGT

-54 PAASETPA
+54 PGATETPA
-62 ETPETPAEEPAE
+62 ETPETPAEEPTE
-74 TPVETPE
+74 TPVETPDG
-81 TPTEE
+81 TPSE
-86 PAETPAETPETTEA
+86 ETPAETPETQSA

-115 IVIGETAYATLEEA
+115 IVIGETAYATLKEA
-129 FAKVPDS
+129 FAAVPDS
-136 TTEAND
+136 TAEAND
-142 PTYIKISSEIELGKT
+142 PTYIKISSEIELGET

-162 NKNIMLVATAEDVK
+162 NKNIMLVATAEDIK
-176 IKRAADFA
+176 IKRAAGFA

-206 GKIGTGSITVDGT
+206 GNAIGTGSITVDGT

-226 IAPMVD
+226 TAPMVD
-232 VQSGIF
+232 VQSGTF
-238 GISDGVT
+238 GISDGTT

-250 NTSTDVNGGAVNVAS
+250 NTSTEVNGGAVNVAS

-288 SASGA
+288 AASGA
-293 NVYLQGGTV
+293 AVYLQGGTI

-322 GTVSVTENKDQNGA
+322 GTVSVTENKDQNDA
-336 ASNLVLAGEGKI
+336 VSNLVLAGEGKI

-381 VTLAD
+381 VTLAE
-386 VLSQLTY
+386 VLPQLTY

-398 TIGKDG
+398 TIGEDG
-404 TLVNPAEPTPTPT
+404 KLVDPTVTVTPTPS
-417 KKPEPTPTKKPEA
+417 
-430 TATPTPTEKPEA
+430 EKPEA

-477 KGENAP
+477 KGEKAP

-493 ADQSTTVTVTDLP
+493 ADKSTTVTVTDLP

-622 YKDTETTYDIY
+622 YKDAETTYDIY

-676 SDGTSGGDGTTEE
+676 SGGTYGGDGTTEE
-689 SSDLTPTTYADGTS
+689 SSERTPTTYANGTS

>member
-13 GALSMGMTP
+13 GALSMGMAP
-22 SAAFAAADTAAA
+22 SAAFAAADTVAA
-34 QTEAEGELA
+34 QAEAEGELA
-43 ADEGT
+43 AEEGT
-48 DAPAED
+48 DTPAED

-74 TPVETPE
+74 TPDETPSE
-81 TPTEE
+81 
-86 PAETPAETPETTEA
+86 ETPAETPETQSA

-115 IVIGETAYATLEEA
+115 IVIGETAYATLKEA
-129 FAKVPDS
+129 FAAVPDS
-136 TTEAND
+136 TAEAND
-142 PTYIKISSEIELGKT
+142 PTYIKISSEIELGET

-162 NKNIMLVATAEDVK
+162 NKNIMLVATAENIK
-176 IKRAADFA
+176 IKRAAGFA

-206 GKIGTGSITVDGT
+206 GNAIGTGSITVDGT

-226 IAPMVD
+226 TAPMVD
-232 VQSGIF
+232 VQSGTF

-245 LSGNA
+245 LSGNV
-250 NTSTDVNGGAVNVAS
+250 NTSTEVNGGAVNVAS

-288 SASGA
+288 AVSGA

-307 TLGGGI
+307 ALGGGI

-322 GTVSVTENKDQNGA
+322 GTVSVTENKDQNDA
-336 ASNLVLAGEGKI
+336 VSNLVLAGEGKI
-348 NVTGATTGSTIG
+348 NVTGATTDSTIG
-360 VQVKDAKAGVSVVG
+360 VQVKDAKAGVPVVG

-381 VTLAD
+381 VTLAE
-386 VLSQLTY
+386 VLPQLTY

-398 TIGKDG
+398 TIGEDG
-404 TLVNPAEPTPTPT
+404 KLVAPTPS
-417 KKPEPTPTKKPEA
+417 
-430 TATPTPTEKPEA
+430 EKPEA

-477 KGENAP
+477 KGEKAP

-493 ADQSTTVTVTDLP
+493 ADKSTTVTVTDLP

-545 PIPKTPAVTESKVQ
+545 PVPKTPAVTESKVQ

-622 YKDTETTYDIY
+622 YKDAVTTYDIY

-656 RYQFKAAPLAQ
+656 KYQFKAAPLAQ

-676 SDGTSGGDGTTEE
+676 SNGTYGGDGTTEGT
-689 SSDLTPTTYADGTS
+689 SDLTPTTYADGTS

-718 VGTMLALAAASI
+718 VGTMMALAAASI

>member
-13 GALSMGMTP
+13 GALSMGMAP
-22 SAAFAAADTAAA
+22 SAAFAADTVAA
-34 QTEAEGELA
+34 QAEAEGELA
-43 ADEGT
+43 AEEGT

-54 PAASETPA
+54 PAASETPT
-62 ETPETPAEEPAE
+62 EPPETPAEEPAE
-74 TPVETPE
+74 TPDETPSE
-81 TPTEE
+81 
-86 PAETPAETPETTEA
+86 ETPAETPETPSA

-115 IVIGETAYATLEEA
+115 IVIGETAYATLKEA
-129 FAKVPDS
+129 FAAVPDS
-136 TTEAND
+136 TAEAND
-142 PTYIKISSEIELGKT
+142 PTYIKISSEIELGET

-162 NKNIMLVATAEDVK
+162 NKNIMLVATAEDIK
-176 IKRAADFA
+176 IKRAAGFA

-206 GKIGTGSITVDGT
+206 GNAIGTGSITVDGT

-226 IAPMVD
+226 TAPMVD
-232 VQSGIF
+232 VQSGTF

-245 LSGNA
+245 LSGNV

-288 SASGA
+288 AASGA

-307 TLGGGI
+307 ALGGGI
-313 YSESAVNVK
+313 YSEGAVNVK
-322 GTVSVTENKDQNGA
+322 GTVSVTENKDQNDA

-381 VTLAD
+381 VTLAE
-386 VLSQLTY
+386 VLPQLTY

-398 TIGKDG
+398 TIGEDG
-404 TLVNPAEPTPTPT
+404 KLVDSTVTVTPTPS
-417 KKPEPTPTKKPEA
+417 
-430 TATPTPTEKPEA
+430 EKPEA

-477 KGENAP
+477 KGEKAP

-493 ADQSTTVTVTDLP
+493 ADKSTTVTVTDLP

-545 PIPKTPAVTESKVQ
+545 PVPKTPAVTESKVQ

-574 FRAIGAGTDNADP
+574 FRAIGAGTDNVDP

-622 YKDTETTYDIY
+622 YKDAVTTYDIY

-656 RYQFKAAPLAQ
+656 KYQFKAAPLTQ

-676 SDGTSGGDGTTEE
+676 SDGTYGGNGTAEGT
-689 SSDLTPTTYADGTS
+689 SDLTPTTYADGTS

-718 VGTMLALAAASI
+718 VGTMMALAAASI

>member
-13 GALSMGMTP
+13 GALSMGMAP
-22 SAAFAAADTAAA
+22 SAAFAADTVAA
-34 QTEAEGELA
+34 QAEAEGELA
-43 ADEGT
+43 AEEGT

-54 PAASETPA
+54 PAASETPT
-62 ETPETPAEEPAE
+62 EPPETPAEEPAE
-74 TPVETPE
+74 TPDETPSE
-81 TPTEE
+81 
-86 PAETPAETPETTEA
+86 ETPAETPETPSA

-115 IVIGETAYATLEEA
+115 IVIGETAYATLKEA
-129 FAKVPDS
+129 FAAVPDS
-136 TTEAND
+136 TAEAND
-142 PTYIKISSEIELGKT
+142 PTYIKISSEIELGET

-162 NKNIMLVATAEDVK
+162 NKNIMLVATAEDIK
-176 IKRAADFA
+176 IKRAAGFA

-206 GKIGTGSITVDGT
+206 GNAIGTGSITVDGT

-226 IAPMVD
+226 TAPMVD
-232 VQSGIF
+232 VQSGTF

-250 NTSTDVNGGAVNVAS
+250 NTSTEVNGGAVNVAS

-288 SASGA
+288 AASGA

-307 TLGGGI
+307 ALGGGI
-313 YSESAVNVK
+313 YSEGAVNVK
-322 GTVSVTENKDQNGA
+322 GTVSVTENKDQNDA

-381 VTLAD
+381 VTLAE
-386 VLSQLTY
+386 VLPQLTY

-398 TIGKDG
+398 TIGEDG
-404 TLVNPAEPTPTPT
+404 KLVDSTVTVTPTPS
-417 KKPEPTPTKKPEA
+417 
-430 TATPTPTEKPEA
+430 EKPEA

-477 KGENAP
+477 KGEKAP

-493 ADQSTTVTVTDLP
+493 ADKSTTVTVTDLP

-545 PIPKTPAVTESKVQ
+545 PVPKTPAVTESKVQ

-574 FRAIGAGTDNADP
+574 FRAIGAGTDNVDP

-622 YKDTETTYDIY
+622 YKDAVTTYDIY

-656 RYQFKAAPLAQ
+656 KYQFKAAPLTQ

-676 SDGTSGGDGTTEE
+676 SDGTYGGNGTAEGT
-689 SSDLTPTTYADGTS
+689 SDLTPTTYADGTS

-718 VGTMLALAAASI
+718 VGTMMALAAASI